1 MQENLYNLAFE
12 RSILSSIVFEP
23 AQFDEL
29 SSLLKVDDFYLPAH
43 QDIFNAMIKLLQK
56 DQPIDEEFI
65 KKELVTAKKFDEQIM
80 LEILSA
86 NPISNTKA
94 YVEEIK
100 DKSLKRHL
108 LTLTTE
114 IKRVTVEEELPSA
127 EVVDIVEKKLYEI
140 TQDNQ
145 SSDFKDSPQMTFD
158 TMEYIKEMKARGN
171 SVLVGVDTGFNE
183 LNKMTTGFGKGDLVI
198 IAARPAM
205 GKCLGLG
212 TKVVMYDGTLKNVE
226 DVEVGDQL
234 MGDDSTPRNVL
245 SLARGRERMY
255 WVRQNK
261 GIDYRVNESHI
272 LSLKRSRNENKH
284 KHGDVLNISVK
295 DYIDKSDKFHSNY
308 KGYKVGIEFLEQH
321 LDIEPYFLGIWLCD
335 GTSSS
340 ISIASEDEEI
350 VKYIKSYAK
359 KLDLQVTKSKNTKKC
374 PMYSITSG
382 QRGGYYKYDN
392 SLQTRMRRLG
402 VLENKHIPHTYI
414 HNSRQ
419 NRLELLAGI
428 IDSDG
433 YYDKKFN
440 VFEIVQKDENLTK
453 QIKLLADSLGF
464 RVSIKTK
471 KAIIKKINY
480 ECDVYRLRIVGDLDS
495 IPTKVKRKQARP
507 LKAKRD
513 FKHTGIKVE
522 YDKVDDY
529 YGFEIDGN
537 HLFLLED
544 MTVTHNTSFILNTV
558 NSIISQGKG
567 VAFFSLEMP
576 AEQLMLRLLSIQTSI
591 PLQKLRVGDMNDDE
605 WTSLGGAIDKMNT
618 AKLFVDDQGS
628 VNINQL
634 RSKLRK
640 LKNQH
645 PEIEIAVIDYLQIM
659 QGIGNQD
666 RHLQVSEISR
676 GLKMLARELNIPII
690 ALSQLNRGLESR
702 NDKRPM
708 LSDIR
713 ESGSIEQDADIILFV
728 YRDDV
733 YLYKEEKEREKAAK
747 AEGKEFTPTYQ
758 EKEEEAAEIIIGKQR
773 NGPTGHVKLVFQ
785 KKLTRFVEPSPRVV
799 ETAYEKVDTKSAN
812 MDVGK
817 TSEPSSGGDS
827 IDMPTL

>member
-1 MQENLYNLAFE
+1 MQDNLYNLAFE

-23 AQFDEL
+23 SQFDDL
-29 SSLLKVDDFYLPAH
+29 SVTLNKDDFYLPAH
-43 QDIFNAMIKLLQK
+43 QDIFQAMLTLLQK

-65 KKELVTAKKFDEQIM
+65 KKELIKAKKFDEQVL

-86 NPISNTKA
+86 NPISNTRA
-94 YVEEIK
+94 YVDEIK

-145 SSDFKDSPQMTFD
+145 TSDFKDSPKMTFD

-171 SVLVGVDTGFNE
+171 SVLVGVDTGFKE

-198 IAARPAM
+198 VAARPAM
-205 GKCLGLG
+205 GKCLGKG
-212 TKVVMYDGTLKNVE
+212 TKVVMFDGKLKNVE
-226 DVEVGDQL
+226 DVKVGDQL
-234 MGDDSTPRNVL
+234 MGNDSTPRNVL
-245 SLARGRERMY
+245 SLARGREKMY

-272 LSLKRSRNENKH
+272 LSLKRSRNEGKH
-284 KHGDVLNISVK
+284 KHGDLLNISVK
-295 DYIDKSDKFHSNY
+295 EYNKKSDKFHSNY
-308 KGYKVGIEFLEQH
+308 KGYKVAVTFKKRALP
-321 LDIEPYFLGIWLCD
+321 IEPYFLGLWLGD
-335 GTSSS
+335 GTASSV
-340 ISIASEDEEI
+340 SIATQDKEVVNYLTE
-350 VKYIKSYAK
+350 YAK
-359 KLDLQVTKSKNTKKC
+359 KLKLQVTKGHNNPEKC
-374 PMYSITSG
+374 PMYAITSG
-382 QRGGYYKYDN
+382 KRGISKFKDN
-392 SLQTRMRRLG
+392 SLQKKLRELD
-402 VLENKHIPHTYI
+402 VLNNKHIPHKYI
-414 HNSRQ
+414 QNTKK
-419 NRLELLAGI
+419 NRLALLAGL

-433 YYDKKFN
+433 YYDDKFH
-440 VFEIVQKDENLTK
+440 VFEIVQKDKNLAR
-453 QIKLLADSLGF
+453 QIKYLADSLGF
-464 RVSIKTK
+464 RVSLKAK
-471 KAIIKKINY
+471 KARIKKLNF
-480 ECDVYRLRIVGDLDS
+480 ECEVYRLRIVGHLDK
-495 IPTKVKRKQARP
+495 IPTKIARKQARP
-507 LKAKRD
+507 LLSKREHL
-513 FKHTGIKVE
+513 HTGIKVE
-522 YDKVDDY
+522 YDKVDNY
-529 YGFEIDGN
+529 YGFTIDGN

-558 NSIISQGKG
+558 NHLILQGKG

-591 PLQKLRVGDMNDDE
+591 PLQKLRVGDMNDDQ
-605 WTSLGGAIDKMNT
+605 WSSLNGAIDRMND

-628 VNINQL
+628 LNINQL

-659 QGIGNQD
+659 SGIGNQD

-676 GLKMLARELNIPII
+676 GLKMLARELEMPVV

-747 AEGKEFTPTYQ
+747 AEGKEFTSTYV
-758 EKEEEAAEIIIGKQR
+758 EKEEEDAEIIIGKQR
-773 NGPTGHVKLVFQ
+773 NGPTGHVKLTFQ
-785 KKLTRFVEPSPRVV
+785 KKLTRFVDAPSFASAV
-799 ETAYEKVDTKSAN
+799 ETVYENVDTSSAQVDLPN
-812 MDVGK
+812 V
-817 TSEPSSGGDS
+817 E
-827 IDMPTL
+827 MPPI

>member
-1 MQENLYNLAFE
+1 MQDNLYNLAFE

-23 AQFDEL
+23 SQFDEL
-29 SSLLKVDDFYLPAH
+29 SVALKQDDFYLPAH
-43 QDIFNAMIKLLQK
+43 QDIFKTMLMLLQK

-65 KKELVTAKKFDEQIM
+65 KKELIKIKKFDEQVM

-86 NPISNTKA
+86 NPISNTQA
-94 YVEEIK
+94 YVNEIK

-127 EVVDIVEKKLYEI
+127 EVIDIVEKKLYEI

-145 SSDFKDSPQMTFD
+145 TSDFKDAPKMTFD

-171 SVLVGVDTGFNE
+171 SVLVGVDTGFAE

-212 TKVVMYDGTLKNVE
+212 TKVVMFNGTLKNVE
-226 DVEVGDQL
+226 DIIVGDQL

-245 SLARGRERMY
+245 SLARGREKMF

-261 GIDYRVNESHI
+261 GIDYRLNESHI
-272 LSLKRSRNENKH
+272 LSLKRSRNEGKH
-284 KHGDVLNISVK
+284 KNGDVLNIEVK
-295 DYIDKSDKFHSNY
+295 EYNKKSKKFHSNY
-308 KGYKVGIEFLEQH
+308 KGYKVGVEFKKQKLEI
-321 LDIEPYFLGIWLCD
+321 DPYFLGLWLGD
-335 GTSSS
+335 GHSSS
-340 ISIASEDEEI
+340 VNITTQDKEVVS
-350 VKYIKSYAK
+350 YLKSYGITSRQQGISKYKDKSLQK
-359 KLDLQVTKSKNTKKC
+359 KLRD
-374 PMYSITSG
+374 
-382 QRGGYYKYDN
+382 
-392 SLQTRMRRLG
+392 LG
-402 VLENKHIPHTYI
+402 VLNNKHIPHTYI
-414 HNSRQ
+414 QNSQ
-419 NRLELLAGI
+419 KNRLKLLAGLL
-428 IDSDG
+428 DSDG
-433 YYDKKFN
+433 HYDEKFN
-440 VFEIVQKDENLTK
+440 VFEIVQKDEHLAN
-453 QIKLLADSLGF
+453 QIKFLADSLGF

-471 KAIIKKINY
+471 KASIKKINY
-480 ECDVYRLRIVGDLDS
+480 VCNVYRVRIVGDLDK
-495 IPTKVKRKQARP
+495 IPTKIRRKQARS
-507 LKAKRD
+507 LKAKREV
-513 FKHTGIKVE
+513 KHTGIALE

-529 YGFEIDGN
+529 YGFTIDGN

-558 NSIISQGKG
+558 SSLIMDGKG

-576 AEQLMLRLLSIQTSI
+576 AEQLMLRLLSVQTSI
-591 PLQKLRVGDMNDDE
+591 PLQKLRVGDLNDDQ
-605 WTSLGGAIDKMNT
+605 WSSLNGAIDRMNS
-618 AKLFVDDQGS
+618 AKLYVDDQGS
-628 VNINQL
+628 ININQL

-659 QGIGNQD
+659 QGVGNQD

-676 GLKMLARELNIPII
+676 GLKMLARELEMPVV

-747 AEGKEFTPTYQ
+747 AEGKEFVSEYV
-758 EKEEEAAEIIIGKQR
+758 EKEEEDAEIIIGKQR

-785 KKLTRFVEPSPRVV
+785 KKLTRFVDAPAYAAGV
-799 ETAYEKVDTKSAN
+799 ETVYENIDTRSAN
-812 MDVGK
+812 
-817 TSEPSSGGDS
+817 
-827 IDMPTL
+827 IDIPQIEMPEL

>member
-1 MQENLYNLAFE
+1 MQDNLYNLAFE
-12 RSILSSIVFEP
+12 RSVLSSIIFEP
-23 AQFDEL
+23 SQFDEL
-29 SSLLKVDDFYLPAH
+29 SVELSKDDFYLPAH
-43 QDIFNAMIKLLQK
+43 QDIFQAMLTLLQK

-65 KKELVTAKKFDEQIM
+65 KKELIKAKKFDEQVL
-80 LEILSA
+80 LEILAA

-94 YVEEIK
+94 YVDEIK

-145 SSDFKDSPQMTFD
+145 TSDFKDSPKMTFD

-171 SVLVGVDTGFNE
+171 SVLVGVDTGFKE

-205 GKCLGLG
+205 GKCLGKG
-212 TKVVMYDGTLKNVE
+212 TKVLMYDGSLKNVE
-226 DVEVGDQL
+226 DVRVGDQL

-245 SLARGRERMY
+245 SLARGREKMY
-255 WVRQNK
+255 WIRQNK

-272 LSLKRSRNENKH
+272 LSLKRSRNEGKH
-284 KHGDVLNISVK
+284 KHGDILNISVK
-295 DYIDKSDKFHSNY
+295 EYNQKSKKFHSNY
-308 KGYKVGIEFLEQH
+308 KGYKVAVEFKKQKLP
-321 LDIEPYFLGIWLCD
+321 IEPYFLGIWLGD
-335 GTSSS
+335 GTSSNV
-340 ISIASEDEEI
+340 SIATQDEEV
-350 VKYIKSYAK
+350 VKYLHNYAK
-359 KLDLQVTKSKNTKKC
+359 KLDLQVTKQHNNKGKC

-382 QRGGYYKYDN
+382 QRGISKFSDN
-392 SLQTRMRRLG
+392 SLQKKLRELH
-402 VLENKHIPHTYI
+402 VLNCKHIPHKYLQ
-414 HNSRQ
+414 NSEK
-419 NRLELLAGI
+419 NRLELLAGL

-433 YYDKKFN
+433 YYDDKFH
-440 VFEIVQKDENLTK
+440 VFEIVQKDEKLAQ
-453 QIKLLADSLGF
+453 QIKFLADSLGF

-471 KAIIKKINY
+471 KAKIKKINY
-480 ECDVYRLRIVGDLDS
+480 ECDVYRLRIVGHLDK
-495 IPTKVKRKQARP
+495 IPTKIARKRARK
-507 LKAKRD
+507 LLSKREHL
-513 FKHTGIKVE
+513 HTGIKVE

-529 YGFEIDGN
+529 YGFTIDGN

-558 NSIISQGKG
+558 NSLILQGKG

-591 PLQKLRVGDMNDDE
+591 PLQKLRVGDMNDDQ
-605 WTSLGGAIDKMNT
+605 WSNLNGAIDRMNS

-628 VNINQL
+628 ININQL

-659 QGIGNQD
+659 QGIGSQD

-676 GLKMLARELNIPII
+676 GLKMLARELEMPIV

-747 AEGKEFTPTYQ
+747 AEGKEFTSTYV
-758 EKEEEAAEIIIGKQR
+758 EKEEEDAEIIIGKQR
-773 NGPTGHVKLVFQ
+773 NGPTGHVKLIFQ
-785 KKLTRFVEPSPRVV
+785 KKLTRFVDAPGYAQGV
-799 ETAYEKVDTKSAN
+799 ETVYENVDTKSAN
-812 MDVGK
+812 
-817 TSEPSSGGDS
+817 
-827 IDMPTL
+827 IDMPQVDMPSI

>member
-1 MQENLYNLAFE
+1 MQDNLYNLAFE

-23 AQFDEL
+23 SQFDEL
-29 SSLLKVDDFYLPAH
+29 SVALKQDDFYLPAH
-43 QDIFNAMIKLLQK
+43 QDIFSVMLILLQK

-65 KKELVTAKKFDEQIM
+65 KKELIKIKKFDEQVM

-94 YVEEIK
+94 YVDEIK

-145 SSDFKDSPQMTFD
+145 TSDFKDSPKMTYD

-171 SVLVGVDTGFNE
+171 SVLVGVDTGFAE

-205 GKCLGLG
+205 GK
-212 TKVVMYDGTLKNVE
+212 
-226 DVEVGDQL
+226 
-234 MGDDSTPRNVL
+234 
-245 SLARGRERMY
+245 
-255 WVRQNK
+255 
-261 GIDYRVNESHI
+261 
-272 LSLKRSRNENKH
+272 
-284 KHGDVLNISVK
+284 
-295 DYIDKSDKFHSNY
+295 
-308 KGYKVGIEFLEQH
+308 
-321 LDIEPYFLGIWLCD
+321 
-335 GTSSS
+335 
-340 ISIASEDEEI
+340 
-350 VKYIKSYAK
+350 
-359 KLDLQVTKSKNTKKC
+359 
-374 PMYSITSG
+374 
-382 QRGGYYKYDN
+382 
-392 SLQTRMRRLG
+392 
-402 VLENKHIPHTYI
+402 
-414 HNSRQ
+414 
-419 NRLELLAGI
+419 
-428 IDSDG
+428 
-433 YYDKKFN
+433 
-440 VFEIVQKDENLTK
+440 
-453 QIKLLADSLGF
+453 
-464 RVSIKTK
+464 
-471 KAIIKKINY
+471 
-480 ECDVYRLRIVGDLDS
+480 
-495 IPTKVKRKQARP
+495 
-507 LKAKRD
+507 
-513 FKHTGIKVE
+513 
-522 YDKVDDY
+522 
-529 YGFEIDGN
+529 
-537 HLFLLED
+537 
-544 MTVTHNTSFILNTV
+544 TSFILNTV
-558 NSIISQGKG
+558 NSLIMQGKG

-591 PLQKLRVGDMNDDE
+591 PLQKLRVGDMNDDQ
-605 WTSLGGAIDKMNT
+605 WSSLNGAIDKMNS

-628 VNINQL
+628 ININQL

-659 QGIGNQD
+659 QGVGNQD

-676 GLKMLARELNIPII
+676 GLKMLARELEMPVV

-747 AEGKEFTPTYQ
+747 AEGKEFVSEYV
-758 EKEEEAAEIIIGKQR
+758 EKEEEDAEIIIGKQR

-785 KKLTRFVEPSPRVV
+785 KKLTRFVDAPAYSAGV
-799 ETAYEKVDTKSAN
+799 ETVYENIDTRSADI
-812 MDVGK
+812 DVGA
-817 TSEPSSGGDS
+817 PQ
-827 IDMPTL
+827 IDMPQL

>member
-29 SSLLKVDDFYLPAH
+29 STALKVDDFYLPAH
-43 QDIFNAMIKLLQK
+43 QDIFNSMMKLLQK

-65 KKELVTAKKFDEQIM
+65 KKELVSVKKFDEQIM

-145 SSDFKDSPQMTFD
+145 TSDFKDSPRMTYD

-171 SVLVGVDTGFNE
+171 SVLVGVDTGYHA

-205 GKCLGLG
+205 GK
-212 TKVVMYDGTLKNVE
+212 
-226 DVEVGDQL
+226 
-234 MGDDSTPRNVL
+234 
-245 SLARGRERMY
+245 
-255 WVRQNK
+255 
-261 GIDYRVNESHI
+261 
-272 LSLKRSRNENKH
+272 
-284 KHGDVLNISVK
+284 
-295 DYIDKSDKFHSNY
+295 
-308 KGYKVGIEFLEQH
+308 
-321 LDIEPYFLGIWLCD
+321 
-335 GTSSS
+335 
-340 ISIASEDEEI
+340 
-350 VKYIKSYAK
+350 
-359 KLDLQVTKSKNTKKC
+359 
-374 PMYSITSG
+374 
-382 QRGGYYKYDN
+382 
-392 SLQTRMRRLG
+392 
-402 VLENKHIPHTYI
+402 
-414 HNSRQ
+414 
-419 NRLELLAGI
+419 
-428 IDSDG
+428 
-433 YYDKKFN
+433 
-440 VFEIVQKDENLTK
+440 
-453 QIKLLADSLGF
+453 
-464 RVSIKTK
+464 
-471 KAIIKKINY
+471 
-480 ECDVYRLRIVGDLDS
+480 
-495 IPTKVKRKQARP
+495 
-507 LKAKRD
+507 
-513 FKHTGIKVE
+513 
-522 YDKVDDY
+522 
-529 YGFEIDGN
+529 
-537 HLFLLED
+537 
-544 MTVTHNTSFILNTV
+544 TSFILNTV
-558 NSIISQGKG
+558 SSLITQGKG

-591 PLQKLRVGDMNDDE
+591 PLQKLRLGDMNDDE
-605 WTSLGGAIDKMNT
+605 WTRLGGSIDKMNS

-628 VNINQL
+628 ININQL

-645 PEIEIAVIDYLQIM
+645 PEIEVAVIDYLQIM
-659 QGIGNQD
+659 QGIGSQD

-676 GLKMLARELNIPII
+676 GLKMLARELNIPIV

-702 NDKRPM
+702 NDNRPM

-747 AEGKEFTPTYQ
+747 SEGKEFTPTYI
-758 EKEEEAAEIIIGKQR
+758 EREEEEAEIIIGKQR
-773 NGPTGHVKLVFQ
+773 NGPTGHVKLLFQ
-785 KKLTRFVEPSPRVV
+785 KKLTRFVEAGPKAI
-799 ETAYEKVDTKSAN
+799 ETTFETVDTKSAN
-812 MDVGK
+812 MDVPQ
-817 TSEPSSGGDS
+817 SNDNVN
-827 IDMPTL
+827 MPTL